1 MVRSLLAVLFVLFA
15 QVLAAES
22 LESRLRVLF
31 PGDGPASVRERRM
44 VEDRMEKLLHRLRH
58 DDKVG
63 HLALPQQLE
72 AISHRLQ
79 QEILRTYQSGASL
92 ADAVDHGEYSDAT
105 AAIVTALCLDHFDIV
120 HEIFVDHW
128 EAYVIAAPR
137 TGAYRLRHPQ
147 AALHDPLEESSF
159 RREYLALWRTTA
171 DELLPPLTDRQSDS
185 VFYANYYDPGQY
197 LTFRQLSG
205 YQQFRMAQHAYRSG
219 DYDRVAGLLERARL
233 LEDRPAFA
241 LLDRAATLQA
251 TSLGVL
257 QDDNKTD
264 RLFESWRREPANP
277 HYATALLHQ
286 FDRGQ
291 QSLLAEGKIDAVN
304 ALLQSY
310 VRRAPEN
317 ITRWEERL
325 RVLSDIRLLSHYQRS
340 GKAVPALQ
348 MAENLYRRD
357 PKNPHFRTYLAELTL
372 YDIQRNHPGAGEQ
385 VNAAKAAAQRHA
397 FLRDSPRYA
406 DIVLRGAALTVRDH
420 FAAGR
425 EKEAKKALEAF
436 RKQLEELPSG
446 NDRRLWT
453 MTAFVA
459 ASNYHFAEEEFTQ
472 ALDYLDEALTY
483 DPRSEF
489 LIHQR
494 DLIARY

>member
-1 MVRSLLAVLFVLFA
+1 M
-15 QVLAAES
+15 
-22 LESRLRVLF
+22 RVLF
-31 PGDGPASVRERRM
+31 PGDAPEMTRERRL
-44 VEDRMEKLLHRLRH
+44 VADRMEKLLRRLRH

-63 HLALPQQLE
+63 ELALPQQLE
-72 AISHRLQ
+72 AISQRLRR
-79 QEILRTYQSGASL
+79 EVFLSYKPGASL
-92 ADAVDHGEYSDAT
+92 ADAVERGEYSDAT
-105 AAIVTALCLDHFDIV
+105 AAVVTALCLDHFAIV
-120 HEIFVDHW
+120 HEVFVDHW

-137 TGAYRLRHPQ
+137 GGAYRLRHPG
-147 AALHDPLEESSF
+147 AGRHDPLEESSF

-171 DELLPPLTDRQSDS
+171 DELLPPLSDRQSDS
-185 VFYANYYDPGQY
+185 IFYANYYDPTQY

-205 YQQFRMAQHAYRSG
+205 YQQFRLAQHAYRTG
-219 DYDRVAGLLERARL
+219 DYDGVSSLLERARL

-241 LLDRAATLQA
+241 LLERAATLQA

-291 QSLLAEGKIDAVN
+291 QRLLAEGKIDAVRS
-304 ALLQSY
+304 LLESF
-310 VRRAPEN
+310 VRRAPEDVPH
-317 ITRWEERL
+317 WAERL
-325 RVLSDIRLLSHYQRS
+325 QALGDIRLLSHYQRT

-357 PKNPHFRTYLAELTL
+357 PDNPHFRTYLAELTL
-372 YDIQRNHPGAGEQ
+372 YDVQRNYTATDEQ
-385 VNAAKAAAQRHA
+385 VTAAKAAAKRYP
-397 FLRDSPRYA
+397 FLRESARYA
-406 DIVLRGAALTVRDH
+406 DIVLREAALKVRDH
-420 FAAGR
+420 YAAGR
-425 EKEAKKALEAF
+425 STEGKKALEAF
-436 RKQLEELPSG
+436 RRQLKALPSG
-446 NDRRLWT
+446 NDRKLWT

-459 ASNYHFAEEEFTQ
+459 ASNYHFGEEEFAR
-472 ALDYLDEALTY
+472 ALAYLDEALTY